1 MNTIS
6 LEQAL
11 AITDGALQRGRE
23 VSAAP
28 LTVAVLDSAGVL
40 VSLQREDTASLMRP
54 DIAIAKAWGSIA
66 LGRSSRGLAE
76 MAEARPGFMQSL
88 NTLGEGK
95 VLPAPGGVL
104 IRNDNH
110 LIIGAVGITGDLSD
124 VDEACAVAGI
134 EKIGLKADCS

>member
-1 MNTIS
+1 MNTVS

-11 AITDGALQRGRE
+11 AITQGALQRGKE
-23 VSAAP
+23 MSAAP

-40 VSLQREDTASLMRP
+40 VSLQRQDTASLMRP

-76 MAEARPGFMQSL
+76 MAAARPGFMQSL
-88 NTLGEGK
+88 TTLGGGK
-95 VLPAPGGVL
+95 ILPAPGGVL
-104 IRNDNH
+104 IRDENN

-134 EKIGLKADCS
+134 EQVGLKADCS

>member
-1 MNTIS
+1 MNTVS

-11 AITDGALQRGRE
+11 AITQGALQRGKE
-23 VSAAP
+23 MSAAP

-76 MAEARPGFMQSL
+76 MAAARPGFMQSL

-95 VLPAPGGVL
+95 ILPAPGGVL
-104 IRNDNH
+104 IRDENN

-134 EKIGLKADCS
+134 EKVGLKADCS

>member
-1 MNTIS
+1 MNTVS

-11 AITDGALQRGRE
+11 VIIQGALNRAKE

-28 LTVAVLDSAGVL
+28 LTVAVLDNAGVL
-40 VSLQREDTASLMRP
+40 VALQRQDNSSLMRP

-76 MAEARPGFMQSL
+76 MAAARPGFMQSL

-95 VLPAPGGVL
+95 ILPAPGGVL
-104 IRNDNH
+104 IRDENKR
-110 LIIGAVGITGDLSD
+110 IIGAVGITGDLSD
-124 VDEACAVAGI
+124 VDEACAVAGV
-134 EKIGLKADCS
+134 EHAGLQADCS

>member
-1 MNTIS
+1 MNTVS

-11 AITDGALQRGRE
+11 AITQGALQRGKE
-23 VSAAP
+23 MSAAP

-40 VSLQREDTASLMRP
+40 VSLQRQDTASLMRP

-76 MAEARPGFMQSL
+76 MAAARPGFMQSL

-95 VLPAPGGVL
+95 ILPAPGGVL
-104 IRNDNH
+104 IRDENN

-134 EKIGLKADCS
+134 EKVGLKADYS